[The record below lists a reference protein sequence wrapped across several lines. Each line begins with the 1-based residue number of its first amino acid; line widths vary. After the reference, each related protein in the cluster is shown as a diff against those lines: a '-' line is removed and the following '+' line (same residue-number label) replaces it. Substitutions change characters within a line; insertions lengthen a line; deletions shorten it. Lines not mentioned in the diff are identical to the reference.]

1 MAFDEGLAQRVRE
14 LLDGNPYATQKKMFG
29 GLCFMTSG
37 NVCGALMGEQ
47 FASALLPKN

>member
-1 MAFDEGLAQRVRE
+1 MAFDAGLAQRVRE
-14 LLDGNPYATQKKMFG
+14 LPDGNPYATQKKMFG

-37 NVCGALMGEQ
+37 NVCVALMGDE